1 MFEQLKEITNCTF
14 IPFLIDTNRYIDK
27 ISLSQSILFTPCTQA
42 YIEKLG
48 HMTLRNKTDQTGGFD
63 KLLLKSR
70 LAPCYSRITRIG
82 DMSAAILTRKIP
94 RSDFRVSFIFIIM
107 NEFYKIFQIDLNALY
122 NSITEAEMEQIEQH
136 KCIE

>member
-1 MFEQLKEITNCTF
+1 MRHFQHFDLLDLKTSIKSFINGHFITTAMFEQLKEITNCTF

-48 HMTLRNKTDQTGGFD
+48 HMTLRHKTDQTGGFE

-70 LAPCYSRITRIG
+70 LAPCYSPMTRI
-82 DMSAAILTRKIP
+82 DDISAAILTREIP
-94 RSDFRVSFIFIIM
+94 RSDFRVIIIFYYYKLII
-107 NEFYKIFQIDLNALY
+107 
-122 NSITEAEMEQIEQH
+122 
-136 KCIE
+136 

>member
-1 MFEQLKEITNCTF
+1 MRHFQHFDLLDLKTSIKSFINGHFITTAMFEQLKEITNCTF

-48 HMTLRNKTDQTGGFD
+48 HMTLRHKTDQTGGFD
-63 KLLLKSR
+63 ELLLKSR
-70 LAPCYSRITRIG
+70 LASCYSRITRIG

-94 RSDFRVSFIFIIM
+94 RSDFRVSFIFYYH
-107 NEFYKIFQIDLNALY
+107 E
-122 NSITEAEMEQIEQH
+122 
-136 KCIE
+136 